1 MAKKQTHR
9 RSYLGHMLLLSLGVV
24 LSVLMV
30 SVFVVSF
37 IFNRA
42 VVDTVREDNE
52 KLLRLTQKIED
63 NIFQDVFS
71 NAVQL
76 SADIHLQRWL
86 KETKI
91 TSYSDLNNVKNRITQ
106 ISNVCSYIDSI
117 YVTFPALNLAV
128 TDFGYFFRYDG
139 MPDESWKPFATQ
151 WANEKKLSGWIG
163 KHEIF
168 HEKYG
173 KPTQVIRLV
182 IRLPFDGTELSCGWI
197 IMNIAADY
205 IENYLAQN
213 ANDYTRIAIW
223 DESGKIICS
232 SFSEEEEA
240 LLIAPGTDN
249 FTEEQK
255 IKGNN
260 YLLEVG
266 TSETVKEWIYVAYT
280 DTASLNGAHRSIYTS
295 IFFAMMVV
303 AFLAIVVTYFS
314 SRQMYHPI
322 ESLTNISK
330 NTDEKSMKKIH
341 SFTDLQAIYDTYSR
355 AVRENKDLYK
365 LVDRNRSMLKERFLV
380 SLLLGYVRE
389 STIND
394 EYMAFLGFGA
404 SEGKKYILGLIYVEK
419 EESEVN
425 QMEIEN
431 IRQIVI
437 SDFLQEAAQAE
448 NISCYVAELASGILA
463 TILEMDR
470 QLPGEKVAF
479 ALYDKLYGFIKESL
493 RSQSAICVSD
503 CVEGWQQLPSAY
515 RQARDVMKFATD
527 YNKHDLMMC
536 SNFALQSYNEID
548 LPAYASKLIQAVR
561 ACRNEDLF
569 SLLRHLRLE
578 VENAQISREG
588 SAVIL
593 SSIYNVAAISLSGEA
608 TEDTLKLQV
617 MDFHQEGTVDDM
629 FNRVLSNCLEFS
641 NARAKQRE
649 MNLNSTSQ
657 KMQTYLEENY
667 MRDISLAV
675 LPQIEEK
682 KHPDWMKMIREWQA
696 QDYHPVSDP
705 TRLMPH
711 QVIGEVCNQCG
722 PEAVYV
728 TDVGQHQMWAAQY
741 LRHAKSRGFITS
753 GGLGTMGFGYG
764 AAIGAQMALGRD
776 QRVVMFTGDGSFHMN
791 LNEACTAVSYE
802 LPIITVIFNNS
813 VLGMVRQ
820 WQTIFYEKRYSQTDP
835 HRKTDFVKLAE
846 GFGLKGYRCRNL
858 PEFQAAFADAMK
870 QKGPTWI
877 ECIIDKDEKVLPMI
891 PGGGDINDIIME

>member
-76 SADIHLQRWL
+76 SADNHLQRWL

-173 KPTQVIRLV
+173 KPTQVISLV
-182 IRLPFDGTELSCGWI
+182 IRLPFDGTELPCGWI

-205 IENYLAQN
+205 VENYLAQN
-213 ANDYTRIAIW
+213 ANDYTRIVIW

-463 TILEMDR
+463 TILEMGR

-479 ALYDKLYGFIKESL
+479 ALYGKLYGFIKESL

-503 CVEGWQQLPSAY
+503 CVEGWKQLPSAY

-667 MRDISLAV
+667 MRDISLAEMTDTFLYTGTYINHV
-675 LPQIEEK
+675 L
-682 KHPDWMKMIREWQA
+682 
-696 QDYHPVSDP
+696 
-705 TRLMPH
+705 
-711 QVIGEVCNQCG
+711 
-722 PEAVYV
+722 
-728 TDVGQHQMWAAQY
+728 
-741 LRHAKSRGFITS
+741 KSTTQKTF
-753 GGLGTMGFGYG
+753 
-764 AAIGAQMALGRD
+764 
-776 QRVVMFTGDGSFHMN
+776 
-791 LNEACTAVSYE
+791 YE
-802 LPIITVIFNNS
+802 LLTDIRLQKACEYLLDDQIQI
-813 VLGMVRQ
+813 
-820 WQTIFYEKRYSQTDP
+820 SQ
-835 HRKTDFVKLAE
+835 VS
-846 GFGLKGYRCRNL
+846 
-858 PEFQAAFADAMK
+858 
-870 QKGPTWI
+870 
-877 ECIIDKDEKVLPMI
+877 EKVGYTNVQSFIRMFKKNLGCT
-891 PGGGDINDIIME
+891 PGQYRQDHLANEKETGG